1 MYNRW
6 LVPLC
11 FFNSDDICSF
21 QHTRLINTSWISN
34 QRYPEV
40 KLANVRESVCKY
52 TIFKRCHLNGEAV
65 IFDNS
70 WLPLIAK
77 WPQFTRGRSPPVS
90 DMVNPDR
97 FQRYLTYTCVH
108 CKVPISEWND
118 NPCFNCSLHA
128 VAEINCFYTSDTL
141 SYHMLCTT
149 HEDWCL
155 FEFAIRCI
163 PRYFFLLSL
172 YLKSSYFIVCCLGYH
187 SHCLF
192 GIQSSMKVIRYSL
205 DINVPNVKFRKQSSY
220 VLLKV
225 CLWKMFLYLIPGL
238 FFS

>member
-77 WPQFTRGRSPPVS
+77 WPQFTRDRSPPVS
-90 DMVNPDR
+90 DMVNSDR
-97 FQRYLTYTCVH
+97 FQRYLTNSCVH

-118 NPCFNCSLHA
+118 NPCFNCKSPCGGWNQLFLHLRYLVLSHA
-128 VAEINCFYTSDTL
+128 MYNAWRLVLVRICHQVYSQIFLFIITLFKVKLFYCLLFRIPFTL
-141 SYHMLCTT
+141 SVWNPIF
-149 HEDWCL
+149 HEGN
-155 FEFAIRCI
+155 
-163 PRYFFLLSL
+163 P
-172 YLKSSYFIVCCLGYH
+172 
-187 SHCLF
+187 
-192 GIQSSMKVIRYSL
+192 IQPWYQCSK
-205 DINVPNVKFRKQSSY
+205 
-220 VLLKV
+220 
-225 CLWKMFLYLIPGL
+225 C
-238 FFS
+238 